1 MSTDIETCRLKICG
15 LSRMEDIRA
24 ANAVK
29 PDFIGFVFA
38 KSRRQVSREQARRLK
53 AALSPDIPAVGV
65 FVNAPPEEILPLADE
80 AVIDMIQLHGDEDEA
95 YIRYLKQRTRK
106 PVLKAVRVR
115 SREQIQEAV
124 RLPCDYLLLDTF
136 VKGQYGGSGFQFDW
150 SLIPKMEKPF
160 FLAGGIGPENLKEA
174 VACGPYAIDIS
185 SAMETEGHKDEK
197 KMREFAELFRKL
209 AHGI

>member
-1 MSTDIETCRLKICG
+1 METCRLKICG

-185 SAMETEGHKDEK
+185 SAVETEGHKDEK